1 MIFVDTYD
9 NIVCRAEHLW
19 YNLVSV
25 QSPVA
30 RIWFIYIKYF
40 YSTIKRP
47 IHTDFR
53 LKLRFN
59 IIYVYKDFIV
69 KKCNTNW

>member
-30 RIWFIYIKYF
+30 RIWFIYIK
-40 YSTIKRP
+40 
-47 IHTDFR
+47 
-53 LKLRFN
+53 
-59 IIYVYKDFIV
+59 
-69 KKCNTNW
+69 